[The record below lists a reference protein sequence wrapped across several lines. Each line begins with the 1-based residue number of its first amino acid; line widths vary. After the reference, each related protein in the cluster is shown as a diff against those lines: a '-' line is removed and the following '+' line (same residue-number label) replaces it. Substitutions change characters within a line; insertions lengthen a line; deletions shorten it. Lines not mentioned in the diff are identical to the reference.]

1 MQTVNHRA
9 LPRCVCVPPV
19 RRRSCSA
26 PYARQKTQDG
36 AALFRKGGGLVDEPD
51 ARMVRKKGKYPLRAA
66 YWPGAEMTVNP
77 YNGDV
82 WFADYCRRRV
92 GRLRKVTCV
101 AVPT

>member
-1 MQTVNHRA
+1 
-9 LPRCVCVPPV
+9 
-19 RRRSCSA
+19 
-26 PYARQKTQDG
+26 
-36 AALFRKGGGLVDEPD
+36 LFRKGGGLVDEPD